1 MFGVMKGITEE
12 CHRDAIPVMLQKIGM
27 STSDSKQNNFSENKT
42 GFRQIENDTWP
53 LAGIY

>member
-42 GFRQIENDTWP
+42 GFRQIENDT
-53 LAGIY
+53 